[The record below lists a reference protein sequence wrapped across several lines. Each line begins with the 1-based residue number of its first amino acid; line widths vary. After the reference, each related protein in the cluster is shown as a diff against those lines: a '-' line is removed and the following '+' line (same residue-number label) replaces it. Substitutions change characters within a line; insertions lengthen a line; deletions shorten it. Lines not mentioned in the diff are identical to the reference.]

1 MTRYSSQRDMTAL
14 QPTGGGGMDP
24 RKLWMCGHHALT
36 GERKRLGA
44 GPVLW
49 KCAECAKKDKA

>member
-1 MTRYSSQRDMTAL
+1 VNRHSTVRDMTGL

-24 RKLWMCGHHALT
+24 RKLFMCGHHALT

-49 KCAECAKKDKA
+49 KCAACAKKEQK